1 MPLVRIIENNSLSIP
16 ILMYHSI
23 CVDREKEIHPYFHI
37 NTTSEVF
44 EKQMHYLHENKYQ
57 IINLNKALSLMNSK
71 KINKEKYVVITFD
84 DGYRDFFT
92 EAYPILKKYEFNA
105 TVFVATG
112 HIGKLLNNKP
122 CLSWDEIRFLNK
134 NNIEFGS
141 HTVNHPK
148 LYSFDINEIVFELK
162 ESKNT
167 IEDEL
172 GSEVFSFSY
181 PYAFPQ
187 QDKKFVKKFNKTLV
201 QCNYRIGVTTKIG
214 TVSKKDNPLI
224 LKRIPVNSSDDIPLF
239 KAKLNGAYNW
249 LNNFQNLYKSVKNT
263 KYKKSE

>member
-1 MPLVRIIENNSLSIP
+1 MPLVRIIENNFLSIP

-37 NTTSEVF
+37 NTTPEVF
-44 EKQMHYLHENKYQ
+44 EKHMCYLHENKYQ

-105 TVFVATG
+105 TVFIATG
-112 HIGKLLNNKP
+112 HIGKLLNNKS

-141 HTVNHPK
+141 HTISHPK
-148 LYSFDINEIVFELK
+148 LISLDLKKIEFEFK

-167 IEDEL
+167 IEEGL
-172 GSEVFSFSY
+172 GNEVFSFSY

-187 QDKKFVKKFNKTLV
+187 QDKIFVKKLNKILTK
-201 QCNYRIGVTTKIG
+201 CNYKIGVTTKIG
-214 TVSKKDNPLI
+214 TASKEDNPLF
-224 LKRIPVNSSDDIPLF
+224 LKRIPVNSSDDILLF
-239 KAKLNGAYNW
+239 KAKLYGAYNW
-249 LNNFQNLYKSVKNT
+249 LNNFQNLYKNVKNIT
-263 KYKKSE
+263 DKKGD